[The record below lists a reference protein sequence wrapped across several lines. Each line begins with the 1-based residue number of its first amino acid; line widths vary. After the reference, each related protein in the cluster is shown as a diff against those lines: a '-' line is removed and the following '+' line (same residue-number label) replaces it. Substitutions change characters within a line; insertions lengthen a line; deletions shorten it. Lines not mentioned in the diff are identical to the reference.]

1 MSREATACLADAS
14 YVKPAVRPLVTEPV
28 LNSQAKSG
36 VRIFSVVALAA
47 LAAAS
52 GSFGRRARASLSCI
66 TDAYRSGV
74 AAIPT
79 ANEILQ
85 KYLDATGG
93 SKAWEKIYS
102 RVSQGNVVIPSMN
115 LIGTAEMFE
124 GAPDRAL
131 VKIVISDST
140 FLEGFDGKVAW
151 SSDPKQGVREQ
162 TGAQVA
168 ETRRA
173 SDFRFPLDFRK
184 LYAKISAPT
193 ATTMDNR
200 AVYVIEAIPTGSE
213 KPDRAYFDAQ
223 TGFLVR
229 MVTQHHNDDGT
240 VEPFEEDFSDYRPV
254 DGVKIP
260 FEIHQAGSQ
269 VDFTILIKNVRQN
282 VSLDDTRFS
291 KPVAQ

>member
-1 MSREATACLADAS
+1 
-14 YVKPAVRPLVTEPV
+14 
-28 LNSQAKSG
+28 
-36 VRIFSVVALAA
+36 VRIFIVVALASFA
-47 LAAAS
+47 LVSA
-52 GSFGRRARASLSCI
+52 SFGQRALFLSNA
-66 TDAYRSGV
+66 DAHRSD
-74 AAIPT
+74 AAVSPS
-79 ANEILQ
+79 AKDILN

-93 SKAWEKIYS
+93 SKAWKKIYS

-131 VKIVISDST
+131 VKIVLFDST

-184 LYAKISAPT
+184 LYSKISAPT
-193 ATTMDNR
+193 SATMDNR
-200 AVYVIEAIPTGSE
+200 AVYVIEATPSDSD

-229 MVTQHHNDDGT
+229 MVTQHHNDNGT
-240 VEPFEEDFSDYRPV
+240 VEPFEEDFSDYRAV

-260 FEIHQAGSQ
+260 FKIHQSGAE
-269 VDFTILIKNVRQN
+269 VDFIILIKSVRQN
-282 VSLDDTRFS
+282 IPLDDTRFS
-291 KPVAQ
+291 KPVTQ

>member
-1 MSREATACLADAS
+1 MNSTAKYAM
-14 YVKPAVRPLVTEPV
+14 
-28 LNSQAKSG
+28 
-36 VRIFSVVALAA
+36 RIFSAVVLLSLAL
-47 LAAAS
+47 S
-52 GSFGRRARASLSCI
+52 VSSFGRPATRPVSGNAHAH
-66 TDAYRSGV
+66 RSAV
-74 AAIPT
+74 AAIPA
-79 ANEILQ
+79 ANEVLN

-93 SKAWEKIYS
+93 GKAWAKLYS
-102 RVSQGNVVIPSMN
+102 RISQGNVIIPSMN

-131 VKIVISDST
+131 VKITVSDST
-140 FLEGFDGKVAW
+140 FLEGFDGKVGW

-184 LYAKISAPT
+184 LYPRIAVPIAT
-193 ATTMDNR
+193 AIDNQS
-200 AVYVIEAIPTGSE
+200 VYVIDATPPDGE

-240 VEPFEEDFSDYRPV
+240 VEPFEEDFSDYRAV

-260 FEIHQAGSQ
+260 FQIHQAGAQ
-269 VDFTILIKNVRQN
+269 VDFTILIKSVRQN
-282 VSLDDTRFS
+282 VPLDDTRFS

>member
-1 MSREATACLADAS
+1 MTSRAT
-14 YVKPAVRPLVTEPV
+14 YTT
-28 LNSQAKSG
+28 
-36 VRIFSVVALAA
+36 RIFSAVALLSIA
-47 LAAAS
+47 LS
-52 GSFGRRARASLSCI
+52 VDSFGWPVTASLS
-66 TDAYRSGV
+66 AHAHAHRSV
-74 AAIPT
+74 AAAIPD
-79 ANEILQ
+79 ADEILN

-93 SKAWEKIYS
+93 SEAWKKIYS
-102 RVSQGNVVIPSMN
+102 RVSQGNVIIPSMN

-131 VKIVISDST
+131 VKITVSDST
-140 FLEGFDGKVAW
+140 FLEGFDGKIAW

-184 LYAKISAPT
+184 LYPRIAAPT
-193 ATTMDNR
+193 ATTLDNR
-200 AVYVIEAIPTGSE
+200 SVYVIDAIPPGSE

-229 MVTQHHNDDGT
+229 IVTQHHNDDGT
-240 VEPFEEDFSDYRPV
+240 VEPFEEDFSDYRAV

-260 FEIHQAGSQ
+260 FKIHQTGAQ
-269 VDFTILIKNVRQN
+269 VDFTILIKSVRQN
-282 VSLDDTRFS
+282 VPLDDTRFL